1 MPWGGAGFQH
11 FDFCLAVALGV
22 RSLSAMAQQGMDIH
36 DVAHLARLELTAED
50 EAHLG
55 AQLGHVLE
63 YIEKLNSLDV
73 SGVEPMA
80 HTMPRVNVMR
90 ADVIA
95 ECLAHEDAML
105 NAPSTSNG
113 LFKVPKIVE

>member
-1 MPWGGAGFQH
+1 
-11 FDFCLAVALGV
+11 
-22 RSLSAMAQQGMDIH
+22 
-36 DVAHLARLELTAED
+36 LELTAE
-50 EAHLG
+50 EETHLG

-73 SGVEPMA
+73 TGVEPMA
-80 HTMPRVNVMR
+80 HAMPRVNVMR
-90 ADVIA
+90 PDLTS
-95 ECLAHEDAML
+95 ECLPHEEAML

>member
-1 MPWGGAGFQH
+1 
-11 FDFCLAVALGV
+11 
-22 RSLSAMAQQGMDIH
+22 MAQQGMDIH
-36 DVAHLARLELTAED
+36 DVAHLARLELTAEE

-63 YIEKLNSLDV
+63 YIEKLKSLDV
-73 SGVEPMA
+73 TGVEPMA

-90 ADVIA
+90 ADLTS

-105 NAPSTSNG
+105 NAPATSNG
-113 LFKVPKIVE
+113 LFKVPRIVE

>member
-1 MPWGGAGFQH
+1 
-11 FDFCLAVALGV
+11 
-22 RSLSAMAQQGMDIH
+22 
-36 DVAHLARLELTAED
+36 
-50 EAHLG
+50 
-55 AQLGHVLE
+55 
-63 YIEKLNSLDV
+63 V

-90 ADVIA
+90 ADVTA